1 MKIRQYQGQLPEL
14 KNNVDRRLMRKNDFK
29 LVYFLVKNIEIKE
42 NSQKASI
49 GKFLNFNWV
58 EDIKK
63 LSEPKKGRF
72 D

>member
-1 MKIRQYQGQLPEL
+1 
-14 KNNVDRRLMRKNDFK
+14 MRKNDFK